1 MKLKKLFTK
10 KPNVPSAA
18 LNFEHLID
26 WCGGCYWREIKRH
39 QKCSCCRRNQ
49 NMKDNYEPILRGG
62 AGGGSENE

>member
-1 MKLKKLFTK
+1 MNQMRRNLLYRLFAPK
-10 KPNVPSAA
+10 ACDQK
-18 LNFEHLID
+18 ID
-26 WCGGCYWREIKRH
+26 LCEGCAWKELKRH